1 LFTNIAILQYDNYKI
16 VQMKLSQVK
25 KYLSGLQ
32 GVNFELPD
40 GTLVPEHFHVTEV
53 GVVTK
58 HFIDCGGTVRTEKMA
73 NFQLWDANDFQHRL
87 KPQKLANIISLS
99 ERILGMED
107 LDVEVEYQ
115 GDTIGKYDLEFNGEN
130 FVLTSKQ
137 TACLAQDKCGIPADK
152 LKVVQS
158 QTTNSCTPGGG
169 CC

>member
-1 LFTNIAILQYDNYKI
+1 
-16 VQMKLSQVK
+16 MKLSQVK
-25 KYLSGLQ
+25 KHLTGLQ

-40 GTLVPEHFHVTEV
+40 GTFVPEHFHVTEV

-73 NFQLWDANDFQHRL
+73 NFQLWDANDFEHRL

-115 GDTIGKYDLEFNGEN
+115 GDTIGKYDLDFNGEN
-130 FVLTSKQ
+130 FVLTAKQ
-137 TACLAQDKCGIPADK
+137 TACLAQDKCGIPADQ
-152 LKVVQS
+152 LKVTQS
-158 QTTNSCTPGGG
+158 KAATSCTPGGG

>member
-1 LFTNIAILQYDNYKI
+1 
-16 VQMKLSQVK
+16 MKLSQVK
-25 KYLSGLQ
+25 KYLTRLQ

-40 GTLVPEHFHVTEV
+40 GTFVPEHFHVTEV

-73 NFQLWDANDFQHRL
+73 NFQLWDANDFEHRL

-107 LDVEVEYQ
+107 LEVEVEYQ

-130 FVLTSKQ
+130 FVLTPKQ

-152 LKVVQS
+152 LKSTQAA
-158 QTTNSCTPGGG
+158 TTCTPGSG